1 MSDAWKCKRAA
12 LRIQYRTKR
21 MKVSF
26 PKGYYNSEYNC
37 AGKNFFEPMLPKRR
51 IGGWKIDCEN
61 HSCSGYDPIL
71 SRCKDKDW
79 ESGWCKMAE
88 IDDRPYFDKCTC
100 EISQC
105 PFFKR
110 RTADEWIESV
120 RLEEVPFM
128 TRTGKL
134 RQEAKTAK
142 NFFGISNEVFDA
154 LQSYM
159 AKRIKERNE
168 QKRSKQKRKEKK

>member
-1 MSDAWKCKRAA
+1 MSDAWKCKCAA
-12 LRIQYRTKR
+12 LRIQYGAKHG
-21 MKVSF
+21 KVSF
-26 PKGYYNSEYNC
+26 PTGYYNSEYNC
-37 AGKNFFEPMLPKRR
+37 AIKNFFEPMLPNRR
-51 IGGWKIDCEN
+51 IGGWKHDCEN
-61 HSCSGYDPIL
+61 YFCTGYDSVL
-71 SRCKDKDW
+71 RRCKDKDW

-88 IDDRPYFDKCTC
+88 VDDRPYWHDKCTC

-105 PFFKR
+105 PFFKK
-110 RTADEWIESV
+110 RTADEWVESV
-120 RLEEVPFM
+120 RREEVPFM

-168 QKRSKQKRKEKK
+168 QKRKEKKS